1 MFRKNGSVENISK
14 EIVTLKVDIKEGVKN
29 ITRMMLAKKSDKKFD
44 AKLYKDQQD
53 IKLRQKYLRK
63 FRRLQRRIFKSGIE
77 VDELSRKVRDDLRY
91 IVNFIIVVDEDLKEA
106 LKRNR

>member
-1 MFRKNGSVENISK
+1 MAKKGDAAQKLSR
-14 EIVTLKVDIKEGVKN
+14 EIVALKVDIKEGVKN